1 MLIISNIQVQAK
13 SNSEIVFEYD
23 FNVGGCISGVGSYF
37 HSALLLMILGLVVEK
52 IYSSY
57 LYSHRSPDGLNT
69 SIQRS

>member
-52 IYSSY
+52 YTVLICI
-57 LYSHRSPDGLNT
+57 PTEVQMD
-69 SIQRS
+69 